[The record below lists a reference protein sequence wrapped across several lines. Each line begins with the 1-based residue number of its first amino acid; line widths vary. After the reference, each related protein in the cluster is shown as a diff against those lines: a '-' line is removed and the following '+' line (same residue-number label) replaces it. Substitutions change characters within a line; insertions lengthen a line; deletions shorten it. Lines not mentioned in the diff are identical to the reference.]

1 MADLKTVNS
10 KSSVKDGT
18 AWQGSMISDRL
29 SMPSRYQGNRDQTE
43 LSVIGDHKKN
53 HNIQYIEVEKPV
65 IKERIVNKEI
75 VEEVYVNVPEIR
87 EVIKPIYV
95 PVPQEEIVEVYTLLP
110 PPCIDV
116 KPEYRKILA
125 EGCVKLALFTEENKR
140 LSRKLHDLEESKR
153 EQLEMLQKKGIVYN
167 PNKKKRTS
175 QNSKKVLTSAT
186 PKAFQQ
192 TSNHY
197 NIQDLKVFQTSTD
210 GSISRTEQ
218 KQLSSKVI
226 SENRGLATTTY
237 IIQPPEPTLSC
248 NSLKYY
254 RDSSP
259 PRTIL
264 PEYNDTRLRSRL
276 DQISRTPSPGISQRN
291 GAAVSQQIT
300 LMKPWTMTVVEK
312 EEDALKGINRPEHP
326 ALNKYKFESAPQRAQ
341 IVNEKPI
348 SSTRSTTPGSIKR
361 LENTPQSTNTQT
373 LNIMASNLSFG
384 KQFQTSQPST
394 QQRQPSTYSLQYHQ
408 APTSQTV
415 SSQPLKPMSHS
426 VVYPSHTPT
435 PTSTSTAAALRPS
448 YQQHQS
454 GHHDNYASMK
464 SSVISTASHAQSHVV
479 ITSKRSDARM
489 STLNDD
495 RHSLQR
501 SESKVDMR
509 STMGTIAK

>member
-1 MADLKTVNS
+1 MADLKIVNS
-10 KSSVKDGT
+10 KSIVKDGT
-18 AWQGSMISDRL
+18 ARQGSMISDRL
-29 SMPSRYQGNRDQTE
+29 SMPTRYQGNRDQTE

-140 LSRKLHDLEESKR
+140 LLRKLHDLEESKR

-175 QNSKKVLTSAT
+175 QNSKKVLTSAS

-197 NIQDLKVFQTSTD
+197 NTQDLKVFKTGTD

-218 KQLSSKVI
+218 KHLSSKVI

-254 RDSSP
+254 RDYSP

-264 PEYNDTRLRSRL
+264 PEYNDRRLRSRL
-276 DQISRTPSPGISQRN
+276 DQLSRTPSPGIGQRN
-291 GAAVSQQIT
+291 GAAFSQQIT

-326 ALNKYKFESAPQRAQ
+326 ALNKYKFESAHQRAQ
-341 IVNEKPI
+341 VVNEKPI
-348 SSTRSTTPGSIKR
+348 SSTRSATPGSIKR
-361 LENTPQSTNTQT
+361 LENASQSTNTQT

-384 KQFQTSQPST
+384 KQVQTLQPST
-394 QQRQPSTYSLQYHQ
+394 QQCQPSTYPSQYHQ
-408 APTSQTV
+408 TPTSQTV

-426 VVYPSHTPT
+426 VVYPSNTP
-435 PTSTSTAAALRPS
+435 TSTAAALRPS
-448 YQQHQS
+448 YQPQHQS